1 MRTLFNLSTGLLITF
16 IAVGCDRTP
25 PPPAADANVG
35 VVTIEIRSGDT
46 DKQSIQVPDV
56 ADGATLESVM
66 RMVDQV
72 PVSVSGSGTT
82 AFVDSIG
89 DVQTDATQGWTFK
102 VDGEF
107 ANQGI
112 GQTVLHPPTTVT
124 WSYGAFEMEAP

>member
-1 MRTLFNLSTGLLITF
+1 MQFYWNVSISLLIGL

-25 PPPAADANVG
+25 PPPTADAAVG
-35 VVTIEIRSGDT
+35 VVTLEINSKDSAAQT
-46 DKQSIQVPDV
+46 VQVPDV
-56 ADGATLESVM
+56 AEGTTLESVM
-66 RMVDQV
+66 RMVDQI
-72 PVSVSGSGTT
+72 PVTVSGSGTT

-89 DVQTDATQGWTFK
+89 DVKTDASQGWTFK

-124 WSYGAFEMEAP
+124 WSFGEFDG